1 MVLEDNVVL
10 NVIKIILDCEVLI
23 DNVIMKL
30 VLEFVRNREVMEG
43 EVLKDEELILDSWK
57 IEFMLKCDV
66 VEDRE

>member
-10 NVIKIILDCEVLI
+10 NVIKLKLDCEVLI
-23 DNVIMKL
+23 DNVITKL
-30 VLEFVRNREVMEG
+30 VLEFVSNREVMEG

>member
-10 NVIKIILDCEVLI
+10 NVIKLILDCEVLI
-23 DNVIMKL
+23 DNVITKL
-30 VLEFVRNREVMEG
+30 VLEFVSNREVMEG

>member
-10 NVIKIILDCEVLI
+10 YVIKLILDCEVLI
-23 DNVIMKL
+23 DNVITKL
-30 VLEFVRNREVMEG
+30 VLEFLRNREVMEG

>member
-10 NVIKIILDCEVLI
+10 NVIKLILDCEVLI
-23 DNVIMKL
+23 DNEITKL

>member
-10 NVIKIILDCEVLI
+10 NVIKLILDCEVLI
-23 DNVIMKL
+23 DNVITKL
-30 VLEFVRNREVMEG
+30 VLEFVSNKEVMEG
-43 EVLKDEELILDSWK
+43 KVLKDEELILDSWK

>member
-10 NVIKIILDCEVLI
+10 NVIKLILDCEVLI
-23 DNVIMKL
+23 DNVITKL
-30 VLEFVRNREVMEG
+30 VLEFVGNREVMEG

>member
-10 NVIKIILDCEVLI
+10 YVIKLILDCEVLI
-23 DNVIMKL
+23 DNVITKL
-30 VLEFVRNREVMEG
+30 VLEFLRNREVMEG

-57 IEFMLKCDV
+57 IEFVLKCDV

>member
-23 DNVIMKL
+23 DNVITKL

>member
-10 NVIKIILDCEVLI
+10 NVIKLILDCEVLI
-23 DNVIMKL
+23 DNVITKL

-57 IEFMLKCDV
+57 IEFVLKCDV

>member
-10 NVIKIILDCEVLI
+10 YVIKLILDCEVLI
-23 DNVIMKL
+23 DNVITKL
-30 VLEFVRNREVMEG
+30 VLEFLRNREVMEG

-57 IEFMLKCDV
+57 IEFMLKCVV

>member
-23 DNVIMKL
+23 DNVITKL

-57 IEFMLKCDV
+57 IEFMLKCVV

>member
-10 NVIKIILDCEVLI
+10 NVIKLILDCEVLI

-30 VLEFVRNREVMEG
+30 VLEFVSNREVMEG

>member
-10 NVIKIILDCEVLI
+10 NVIKLKLDCEVLI
-23 DNVIMKL
+23 DNVITKL
-30 VLEFVRNREVMEG
+30 VLEFVSNREVMEG

-57 IEFMLKCDV
+57 IEFVLKCDV

>member
-23 DNVIMKL
+23 DNVITKL
-30 VLEFVRNREVMEG
+30 VLEFLRNREVMEG

>member
-10 NVIKIILDCEVLI
+10 NVIKLILDCEVLI
-23 DNVIMKL
+23 DNVITKL

-57 IEFMLKCDV
+57 IEFMLKCEV

>member
-10 NVIKIILDCEVLI
+10 NVIKLILDCEVLI
-23 DNVIMKL
+23 DNVITKL

-66 VEDRE
+66 VEDWE

>member
-23 DNVIMKL
+23 DNVITKL
-30 VLEFVRNREVMEG
+30 VLEFVSNREVMEG

>member
-10 NVIKIILDCEVLI
+10 NVIKLILDCEVLI
-23 DNVIMKL
+23 DNVITKL
-30 VLEFVRNREVMEG
+30 VLEFLRNREVMEG

-57 IEFMLKCDV
+57 IEFMLKCEV

>member
-23 DNVIMKL
+23 DNVITKL
-30 VLEFVRNREVMEG
+30 VLEFVRKREVMEG

>member
-10 NVIKIILDCEVLI
+10 NVIKLILDCEVLI
-23 DNVIMKL
+23 DNVITKL

-57 IEFMLKCDV
+57 IEFMLKCVV

>member
-10 NVIKIILDCEVLI
+10 NVMKLILDCEVLI
-23 DNVIMKL
+23 DNVITKL

>member
-10 NVIKIILDCEVLI
+10 NVIKLILDCEVLI
-23 DNVIMKL
+23 DNVITKL
-30 VLEFVRNREVMEG
+30 VLEFLRNREVMEG

>member
-10 NVIKIILDCEVLI
+10 NVIKLILDCEVLI
-23 DNVIMKL
+23 DNVITKL
-30 VLEFVRNREVMEG
+30 VLEFVSNREVMEG

-57 IEFMLKCDV
+57 IEFVLKCDV

>member
-23 DNVIMKL
+23 DNVITKL

-57 IEFMLKCDV
+57 IKRMLKCDV

>member
-10 NVIKIILDCEVLI
+10 NVIKLILDCEVLI
-23 DNVIMKL
+23 DNVITKL

>member
-30 VLEFVRNREVMEG
+30 VLEFVSNREVMEG